1 MVCSK
6 AEASVVFKPCLH
18 MVACDSCSSI
28 MTKCVK
34 CRTAIETAVPLS
46 VASGGRRESPDL
58 VEISCDLVEVSCD
71 LVEISCDLVEISC
84 DLVEISC
91 DLVEVSCDL
100 VEISCD
106 LVEISCDLVEISCDL
121 VEVSCDLDW
130 LKTLYYFFLATLGFC
145 YKYRALCIS
154 AFFLPQLSR

>member
-100 VEISCD
+100 
-106 LVEISCDLVEISCDL
+106 
-121 VEVSCDLDW
+121 DW

>member
-28 MTKCVK
+28 MMKCVK

-58 VEISCDLVEVSCD
+58 VEVSRDLVEVSCD
-71 LVEISCDLVEISC
+71 LVEV
-84 DLVEISC
+84 
-91 DLVEVSCDL
+91 
-100 VEISCD
+100 
-106 LVEISCDLVEISCDL
+106 SCDL

-130 LKTLYYFFLATLGFC
+130 LSSLKTLYYFFLATLGST
-145 YKYRALCIS
+145 IS
-154 AFFLPQLSR
+154 IEPYV